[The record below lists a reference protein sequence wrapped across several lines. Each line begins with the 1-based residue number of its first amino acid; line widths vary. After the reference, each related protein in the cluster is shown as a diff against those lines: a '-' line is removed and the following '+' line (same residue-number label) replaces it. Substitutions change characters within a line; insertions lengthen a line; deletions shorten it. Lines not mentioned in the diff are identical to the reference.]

1 MLGEPFDDGSVAI
14 KPDAGM
20 EKQKRPTAPFFD
32 GLNPDAV
39 DRYGGRR
46 IL

>member
-1 MLGEPFDDGSVAI
+1 MLGELVDDGGVAI
-14 KPDAGM
+14 EPDAGM

-32 GLNPDAV
+32 GLNLDAV